1 MRRIALINQKGGV
14 GKTTST
20 VNLGAALA
28 REGRRVVVV
37 DLDPQAN
44 LSLHL
49 DVQLRSGEPSSYTVL
64 LGNGT
69 VDSALRDTKT
79 PGLRL
84 LASNIDLSGAELE
97 LSNAF
102 GREMILRDALEQ
114 WEQRWR
120 AEHGEAPADYVLLD
134 CPPSLGL
141 LSVNGLVA
149 AQEAVIVVQT
159 EFFALQG
166 MTKLVDVVQLLR
178 RRLNPKLEISAIL
191 PCLYDN
197 RTKLAREVLGELRA
211 HFPGKVLNRAVAKN
225 VKLAEAPS
233 YGQTIF
239 EYAPESSGASDYRDI
254 ARELIAAEARD
265 PELVARY
272 GTPKPAFEPLA
283 APEPVVTLKPARAP
297 RPKRAAPT
305 ETKSEA
311 QPEAAPSAGPARAAT
326 HAVEVEAPVVAAPVV
341 GGPVVAG
348 PVVDGASVATE
359 PAPRAAKT
367 GALEAET
374 APTVLA
380 SAPSVNTPAA
390 SRTAAESEP
399 QDGAKAGA
407 NKASTNGSNNGASHA
422 ASSSAKPAA
431 SGGVQALPLSVVLPP
446 PLDLDDLPDLPPD
459 AELLPRYVDL

>member
-28 REGRRVVVV
+28 LEGRRVVVV

-49 DVQLRSGEPSSYTVL
+49 DVQLHSGEPSSYTVL

-69 VDSALRDTKT
+69 VETALRDTKT
-79 PGLRL
+79 KGLRL
-84 LASNIDLSGAELE
+84 LAASIDLSGAELE

-114 WEQRWR
+114 WEQRHR
-120 AEHGEAPADYVLLD
+120 EVHGEAPADYVLLD

-149 AQEAVIVVQT
+149 AHEAVVVVQT

-178 RRLNPKLEISAIL
+178 RRLNPKLEITAIL

-211 HFPGKVLNRAVAKN
+211 HFPGKVFTRAVAKN

-239 EYAPESSGASDYRDI
+239 EYAPESSGASDYRAL
-254 ARELIAAEARD
+254 ARELIAMEARD
-265 PELVARY
+265 SELFARY
-272 GTPKPAFEPLA
+272 GVPAPA
-283 APEPVVTLKPARAP
+283 QPVAEPVQAPGESMVTLKPTPP
-297 RPKRAAPT
+297 RRQKRQKPASEVEQPPPANEALDALAVGASAAPG
-305 ETKSEA
+305 E
-311 QPEAAPSAGPARAAT
+311 
-326 HAVEVEAPVVAAPVV
+326 
-341 GGPVVAG
+341 
-348 PVVDGASVATE
+348 
-359 PAPRAAKT
+359 APRAGSAND
-367 GALEAET
+367 AQPDPQELAARAEAT
-374 APTVLA
+374 R
-380 SAPSVNTPAA
+380 SAA
-390 SRTAAESEP
+390 SPSP
-399 QDGAKAGA
+399 
-407 NKASTNGSNNGASHA
+407 
-422 ASSSAKPAA
+422 ASSSAPETLASTATTTPPAA
-431 SGGVQALPLSVVLPP
+431 PGAKTTGVSTPQPP
-446 PLDLDDLPDLPPD
+446 APPVEELEELPDLPP
-459 AELLPRYVDL
+459 ETEFLPRYVDL

>member
-28 REGRRVVVV
+28 LEGRRVVVV

-64 LGNGT
+64 LGDGT
-69 VDSALRDTKT
+69 IETALRETAT
-79 PGLRL
+79 PGLKL
-84 LASNIDLSGAELE
+84 LPSCIDLSGAELE

-114 WEQRWR
+114 WEQRHR
-120 AEHGEAPADYVLLD
+120 AAHNEAPADYVLLD

-149 AQEAVIVVQT
+149 AQEAVVVVQT

-178 RRLNPKLEISAIL
+178 RRLNPALDISAIL

-211 HFPGKVLNRAVAKN
+211 HFAGKVFARAVAKN

-239 EYAPESSGASDYRDI
+239 QYAPESSGATDYRDV
-254 ARELIAAEARD
+254 ARELIAMEQRD
-265 PELVARY
+265 AELVARF
-272 GTPKPAFEPLA
+272 GPPRPVVQAPAL
-283 APEPVVTLKPARAP
+283 PEPVVTIKP
-297 RPKRAAPT
+297 PKRAKNGRVAAINGA
-305 ETKSEA
+305 ETK
-311 QPEAAPSAGPARAAT
+311 
-326 HAVEVEAPVVAAPVV
+326 VERL
-341 GGPVVAG
+341 
-348 PVVDGASVATE
+348 S
-359 PAPRAAKT
+359 
-367 GALEAET
+367 
-374 APTVLA
+374 
-380 SAPSVNTPAA
+380 TPG
-390 SRTAAESEP
+390 
-399 QDGAKAGA
+399 D
-407 NKASTNGSNNGASHA
+407 
-422 ASSSAKPAA
+422 KPAA
-431 SGGVQALPLSVVLPP
+431 AEDRSQAPDEARPSVGSRSAAP
-446 PLDLDDLPDLPPD
+446 DADELPDLPPD

>member
-28 REGRRVVVV
+28 LEGRRVVVV

-49 DVQLRSGEPSSYTVL
+49 DVQLHSGEPSSYTVL

-69 VDSALRDTKT
+69 VETALRDTKT
-79 PGLRL
+79 KGLRL
-84 LASNIDLSGAELE
+84 LAANIDLSGAELE

-114 WEQRWR
+114 WEQRHR
-120 AEHGEAPADYVLLD
+120 EAHGEAPADYVLLD

-149 AQEAVIVVQT
+149 AHEAVVVVQT

-178 RRLNPKLEISAIL
+178 RRLNPKLEIAAIL

-211 HFPGKVLNRAVAKN
+211 HFPGKVFTRAVAKN

-239 EYAPESSGASDYRDI
+239 EYAPESSGASDYRAL
-254 ARELIAAEARD
+254 ARELIAMEARD
-265 PELVARY
+265 SELFARY
-272 GTPKPAFEPLA
+272 GVPAPA
-283 APEPVVTLKPARAP
+283 QPVAEPVQAPGESMVTLKPTPPRRQKRQKPASEVEQPPRANEALDALAVGAS
-297 RPKRAAPT
+297 AAPG
-305 ETKSEA
+305 E
-311 QPEAAPSAGPARAAT
+311 
-326 HAVEVEAPVVAAPVV
+326 
-341 GGPVVAG
+341 
-348 PVVDGASVATE
+348 
-359 PAPRAAKT
+359 APRAGSAND
-367 GALEAET
+367 AQPDPQELAARAEAT
-374 APTVLA
+374 R
-380 SAPSVNTPAA
+380 SAA
-390 SRTAAESEP
+390 SPSP
-399 QDGAKAGA
+399 
-407 NKASTNGSNNGASHA
+407 
-422 ASSSAKPAA
+422 ASSSAPETLA
-431 SGGVQALPLSVVLPP
+431 STETATTTPP
-446 PLDLDDLPDLPPD
+446 PAPGAKTTVVSTPQQPAPPVEELEELPDLPP
-459 AELLPRYVDL
+459 ETEFLPRYVDL

>member
-69 VDSALRDTKT
+69 VETALRETRT
-79 PGLRL
+79 AGLRL
-84 LASNIDLSGAELE
+84 LPANIDLSGAELE

-114 WEQRWR
+114 WEQRHR
-120 AEHGEAPADYVLLD
+120 EAHGEAPADYVLLD

-149 AQEAVIVVQT
+149 AHEAVVVVQT

-211 HFPGKVLNRAVAKN
+211 HFPGKVFTRAVAKN

-239 EYAPESSGASDYRDI
+239 EYAPESSGATDYRAL
-254 ARELIAAEARD
+254 ARELIAMEARD
-265 PELVARY
+265 SELFTRY
-272 GTPKPAFEPLA
+272 GSPAPQEP
-283 APEPVVTLKPARAP
+283 APEQVVRAVESVVTLNPTPPR
-297 RPKRAAPT
+297 RPKRQKAAAEPSAEQPT
-305 ETKSEA
+305 APSTAATPSTGASRATSHAVPIEPAQLAASLESVAAHPSTKS
-311 QPEAAPSAGPARAAT
+311 
-326 HAVEVEAPVVAAPVV
+326 V
-341 GGPVVAG
+341 
-348 PVVDGASVATE
+348 
-359 PAPRAAKT
+359 
-367 GALEAET
+367 T
-374 APTVLA
+374 APANIEST
-380 SAPSVNTPAA
+380 PSTPQTPPPAA
-390 SRTAAESEP
+390 EELEE
-399 QDGAKAGA
+399 
-407 NKASTNGSNNGASHA
+407 
-422 ASSSAKPAA
+422 
-431 SGGVQALPLSVVLPP
+431 LPELPP
-446 PLDLDDLPDLPPD
+446 
-459 AELLPRYVDL
+459 ETEFLPRYVDL

>member
-49 DVQLRSGEPSSYTVL
+49 DVQLRSGEPSTYTLL
-64 LGNGT
+64 LGDGAVEAT
-69 VDSALRDTKT
+69 LRETKT
-79 PGLRL
+79 PGLKL
-84 LASNIDLSGAELE
+84 LPSCIDLSGAELE

-114 WEQRWR
+114 WEERHR
-120 AEHGEAPADYVLLD
+120 KAHGEAPADYVLLD

-149 AQEAVIVVQT
+149 AQEAIIVVQT

-178 RRLNPKLEISAIL
+178 RRLNPSLEISAIL

-211 HFPGKVLNRAVAKN
+211 HFAGRVFSRAIAKN

-233 YGQTIF
+233 YGKTIF
-239 EYAPESSGASDYRDI
+239 EYAPESSGSSDYREV
-254 ARELIAAEARD
+254 ARELIAMESRD
-265 PELVARY
+265 SDLVARY
-272 GTPKPAFEPLA
+272 GEPVKPTAIVSGA
-283 APEPVVTLKPARAP
+283 AEEAVVTLKPARAP
-297 RPKRAAPT
+297 RVKKSAP
-305 ETKSEA
+305 
-311 QPEAAPSAGPARAAT
+311 
-326 HAVEVEAPVVAAPVV
+326 VEAPAAVPADELGDETVN
-341 GGPVVAG
+341 
-348 PVVDGASVATE
+348 ASAEAAEPTASPLRDDPKTASNAPSSSKTAT
-359 PAPRAAKT
+359 P
-367 GALEAET
+367 EAES
-374 APTVLA
+374 AVLRAKDA
-380 SAPSVNTPAA
+380 SAARAVVSTSVDLDRSVDLDSRETEAA
-390 SRTAAESEP
+390 RAHS
-399 QDGAKAGA
+399 
-407 NKASTNGSNNGASHA
+407 NGSR
-422 ASSSAKPAA
+422 A
-431 SGGVQALPLSVVLPP
+431 SGPQAGSDAALDELPE
-446 PLDLDDLPDLPPD
+446 LPPD
-459 AELLPRYVDL
+459 AELLPRFADS

>member
-49 DVQLRSGEPSSYTVL
+49 DVQLRSGDPSSYTVL

-69 VDSALRDTKT
+69 IESALRDTKT

-149 AQEAVIVVQT
+149 AHEAVIVVQT

-211 HFPGKVLNRAVAKN
+211 HFPGKVLSRAVAKN

-239 EYAPESSGASDYRDI
+239 EYAPESSGASDYRDV

-265 PELVARY
+265 PDLLARY
-272 GTPKPAFEPLA
+272 GTPKPAFEPMA
-283 APEPVVTLKPARAP
+283 PPEPVVTLKPTRAP
-297 RPKRAAPT
+297 RPKRAASA

-311 QPEAAPSAGPARAAT
+311 QPEATPASAPASAAT
-326 HAVEVEAPVVAAPVV
+326 TAVDAVPPVVVAPVDA
-341 GGPVVAG
+341 GPVVAG
-348 PVVDGASVATE
+348 PEVIAE

-367 GALEAET
+367 SAAEPET
-374 APTVLA
+374 APTVPA
-380 SAPSVNTPAA
+380 SAPSVSTPAA

-399 QDGAKAGA
+399 HAGAKEGA
-407 NKASTNGSNNGASHA
+407 NNGATTGASSA
-422 ASSSAKPAA
+422 ASSSAKLAA
-431 SGGVQALPLSVVLPP
+431 SGGVQPLPLSVVLPP

>member
-49 DVQLRSGEPSSYTVL
+49 DVQLRSGDPSSYTVL

-69 VDSALRDTKT
+69 IESALRDTKT

-211 HFPGKVLNRAVAKN
+211 HFPGRVLNRAVAKN

-239 EYAPESSGASDYRDI
+239 EYAPESSGASDYRDV
-254 ARELIAAEARD
+254 ARELIAAEGRD
-265 PELVARY
+265 ADLVVRY
-272 GTPKPAFEPLA
+272 GAPKPAFEPMA
-283 APEPVVTLKPARAP
+283 APEPVVTLKPVRAP
-297 RPKRAAPT
+297 RPKRAAPQEAKPEAEPAPQVASGLDAAAEKT
-305 ETKSEA
+305 AVERESA
-311 QPEAAPSAGPARAAT
+311 QPAN
-326 HAVEVEAPVVAAPVV
+326 
-341 GGPVVAG
+341 
-348 PVVDGASVATE
+348 E
-359 PAPRAAKT
+359 PAPRGAAS
-367 GALEAET
+367 T
-374 APTVLA
+374 AVDAVAALA
-380 SAPSVNTPAA
+380 STSDANAPAQA
-390 SRTAAESEP
+390 QAAAESEP
-399 QDGAKAGA
+399 YARA
-407 NKASTNGSNNGASHA
+407 NHAASHA
-422 ASSSAKPAA
+422 ASYAADGGLSSATLSSAKPAA
-431 SGGVQALPLSVVLPP
+431 ISGVQALPPSVVLPP

>member
-49 DVQLRSGEPSSYTVL
+49 DVQARSGEPSSYTVL
-64 LGNGT
+64 LGNAALET
-69 VDSALRDTKT
+69 ALRDTKT
-79 PGLRL
+79 RGLRL
-84 LASNIDLSGAELE
+84 LPANIDLSGAELE
-97 LSNAF
+97 LSNSF

-114 WEQRWR
+114 WEQRHR
-120 AEHGEAPADYVLLD
+120 AAHGEAPADYVLLD

-149 AQEAVIVVQT
+149 ASEAIIVVQT

-197 RTKLAREVLGELRA
+197 RTKLAREVLGELRT
-211 HFPGKVLNRAVAKN
+211 HFPGKVFARAVAKN

-239 EYAPESSGASDYRDI
+239 EYAPESSGASDYRDL
-254 ARELIAAEARD
+254 AREVMAMEARD
-265 PELVARY
+265 ADLVARH
-272 GTPKPAFEPLA
+272 GAPKSDASTSPRADAPGATIKPAKPPKTKRPATAAKQPEVSTAVDARAAATAQSAPAPASAA
-283 APEPVVTLKPARAP
+283 APERAP
-297 RPKRAAPT
+297 L
-305 ETKSEA
+305 
-311 QPEAAPSAGPARAAT
+311 PA
-326 HAVEVEAPVVAAPVV
+326 VAPV
-341 GGPVVAG
+341 
-348 PVVDGASVATE
+348 
-359 PAPRAAKT
+359 
-367 GALEAET
+367 LE
-374 APTVLA
+374 
-380 SAPSVNTPAA
+380 
-390 SRTAAESEP
+390 
-399 QDGAKAGA
+399 
-407 NKASTNGSNNGASHA
+407 
-422 ASSSAKPAA
+422 
-431 SGGVQALPLSVVLPP
+431 
-446 PLDLDDLPDLPPD
+446 DLPDLPPD